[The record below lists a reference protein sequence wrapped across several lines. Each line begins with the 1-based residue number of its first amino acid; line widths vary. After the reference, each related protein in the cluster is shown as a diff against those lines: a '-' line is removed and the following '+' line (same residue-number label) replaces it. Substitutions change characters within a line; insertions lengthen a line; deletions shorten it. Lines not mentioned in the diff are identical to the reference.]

1 MKCRF
6 ECPIDFIDMDHI
18 LKKYNLFYS
27 KNFIET
33 ECIVLNPGTD
43 KFYGEEYFNQFPN
56 LKWVLSPSTGVNHF
70 DTDWLTKNSISYRCL
85 LDNRNAL
92 DNIHASA
99 EYTWI
104 HIMNAFRKF
113 SQAIEPINVNA
124 WREDHNESLLRSN
137 ELHGKTIVIIGFGRI
152 GKKIHKYAT
161 AFGMNIRW
169 YDPHIDSEFFD
180 YNLQE
185 SKINSLSELKEIN
198 PDVISINCYLNE
210 SSKYMIDAKL
220 LEGLR
225 DNLIVVNTS
234 RGEVVNQ
241 REILSLVKEHKIIYS
256 TDVLEDEQNVS
267 SLQTSDIMDSYG
279 RYNNLIITPHV
290 AGATLESQTK
300 ALEGILECLRL
311 Q

>member
-6 ECPIDFIDMDHI
+6 ECPIDFIDMDPI

-33 ECIVLNPGTD
+33 ECIILNPGTD
-43 KFYGEEYFNQFPN
+43 KFYDAEYFRQFPN

-70 DTDWLTKNSISYRCL
+70 DTDWLTKNLILYRCL

-113 SQAIEPINVNA
+113 STAIDPLHVGA
-124 WREDHNESLLRSN
+124 WREKSNEEHLRSN
-137 ELHGKTIVIIGFGRI
+137 ELHGKTLVIIGLGRI
-152 GKKIHKYAT
+152 GKKIYKYAE
-161 AFGMNIRW
+161 AFGMDIRW
-169 YDPHIDSEFFD
+169 YDPHIDSEFYD
-180 YNLQE
+180 MDLQNRRI
-185 SKINSLSELKEIN
+185 KSLKELREIN
-198 PDVISINCYLNE
+198 PDAISVNCYLTKETTGMVN
-210 SSKYMIDAKL
+210 KKL
-220 LEGLR
+220 LEGLK

-241 REILSLVKEHKIIYS
+241 VDMIDLVKQHKIIFA
-256 TDVLEDEQNVS
+256 TDVLQDEQKQND
-267 SLQTSDIMDSYG
+267 LQTSGLMDVY
-279 RYNNLIITPHV
+279 RKYENLTITPHV

-300 ALEGILECLRL
+300 ALEGILECLR
-311 Q
+311 